1 MQSAF
6 APIYCGDYIWEVH
19 GHMGTLKVV
28 SDAPHGQRFRAELF
42 RQEKVHSYWVPVP
55 AALRRRLPAIG
66 PPREDTMR
74 QATMRQ
80 ATMRQASMV
89 SALVVMLSFT
99 GPAAHAQIAPQQGP
113 SQQIAPQQGPSQDV
127 LAPAPKLNLTL
138 EQRHTIKELVK
149 DMKADAGDVQAT
161 IGEPIPP
168 GINPR
173 PMPSDVSQKV
183 PQVKSHRFFLTA
195 QQIVIVDPK
204 DNKVADVIKLGTD

>member
-1 MQSAF
+1 
-6 APIYCGDYIWEVH
+6 
-19 GHMGTLKVV
+19 
-28 SDAPHGQRFRAELF
+28 
-42 RQEKVHSYWVPVP
+42 
-55 AALRRRLPAIG
+55 
-66 PPREDTMR
+66 MR

-80 ATMRQASMV
+80 ATMRQASML
-89 SALVVMLSFT
+89 SALVVMLSLA
-99 GPAAHAQIAPQQGP
+99 GPVAHAQIAPQE
-113 SQQIAPQQGPSQDV
+113 GPSQDV
-127 LAPAPKLNLTL
+127 LAPTAKLNLTL

-149 DMKADAGDVQAT
+149 DMKADAADVQAA

-168 GINPR
+168 GISPR

>member
-1 MQSAF
+1 MLYSCRVLSLRSTAV
-6 APIYCGDYIWEVH
+6 IIWEVH
-19 GHMGTLKVV
+19 GHMGTLKAVG
-28 SDAPHGQRFRAELF
+28 DAPHGQRFRGELF

-66 PPREDTMR
+66 APREDTMR
-74 QATMRQ
+74 QASMR
-80 ATMRQASMV
+80 

-99 GPAAHAQIAPQQGP
+99 GLAAHAQIAPQQGP

>member
-1 MQSAF
+1 
-6 APIYCGDYIWEVH
+6 
-19 GHMGTLKVV
+19 L
-28 SDAPHGQRFRAELF
+28 
-42 RQEKVHSYWVPVP
+42 
-55 AALRRRLPAIG
+55 
-66 PPREDTMR
+66 PPREDAMR

-99 GPAAHAQIAPQQGP
+99 GPAAQAQIAPQQGP
-113 SQQIAPQQGPSQDV
+113 PQDV

-138 EQRHTIKELVK
+138 EQRHTIKEFVK
-149 DMKADAGDVQAT
+149 DMKADAADVQAA

-168 GINPR
+168 GVSPR

>member
-1 MQSAF
+1 
-6 APIYCGDYIWEVH
+6 
-19 GHMGTLKVV
+19 MGALKALGI
-28 SDAPHGQRFRAELF
+28 APHRQRFCEELF
-42 RQEKVHSYWVPVP
+42 RQEKVHSHWVPVP

-66 PPREDTMR
+66 APREDAMR
-74 QATMRQ
+74 QATMC
-80 ATMRQASMV
+80 QASMI
-89 SALVVMLSFT
+89 SALVVMLPFI
-99 GPAAHAQIAPQQGP
+99 GPAAHAQTAPQQGP
-113 SQQIAPQQGPSQDV
+113 SQQIAPQPRQGPSQQQGPSQDV

-149 DMKADAGDVQAT
+149 DMKADAADVQAA

-173 PMPSDVSQKV
+173 PMPSDVSQRV
-183 PQVKSHRFFLTA
+183 PQVKSHMFFLTA

>member
-1 MQSAF
+1 MLYSCRVLSLRSTAV
-6 APIYCGDYIWEVH
+6 IIWEVH
-19 GHMGTLKVV
+19 GRMGTLKAVG
-28 SDAPHGQRFRAELF
+28 DAPQGQRFRAELF

-99 GPAAHAQIAPQQGP
+99 GPAAHA
-113 SQQIAPQQGPSQDV
+113 QIAPQQGPSQDV